1 MISEGSL
8 DGEVPIFQT
17 LEVYVVS
24 PIYRQIKINYSIP
37 VSTAY
42 VFSGI
47 FNRSKLVRLWPQEKG
62 EERQQE
68 IKVVCQQ
75 WLARGSR
82 NFMSPHAFF
91 DLQASDSWSLTYLI
105 SMVIWSVLG
114 IEKSSVHTTS
124 FPQLTIL
131 VTE

>member
-1 MISEGSL
+1 
-8 DGEVPIFQT
+8 
-17 LEVYVVS
+17 
-24 PIYRQIKINYSIP
+24 
-37 VSTAY
+37 
-42 VFSGI
+42 
-47 FNRSKLVRLWPQEKG
+47 
-62 EERQQE
+62 
-68 IKVVCQQ
+68 
-75 WLARGSR
+75 
-82 NFMSPHAFF
+82 MSPHAFF